1 MKKREDTGIIARAR
15 QRRFA
20 LLRAGKVETPTDL
33 QTDTK
38 RLRLR
43 KDFEEEQQRAIDK
56 GERIEIW

>member
-1 MKKREDTGIIARAR
+1 MKKREDTGIIERAR
-15 QRRFA
+15 KRRFA
-20 LLRAGKVETPTDL
+20 MIRSGKVEAPTDL

-43 KDFEEEQQRAIDK
+43 KDFEEELQRAIDK